1 MNDYDSSSDE
11 GVEQARQP
19 DLEADRKARTT
30 AQAATVELR
39 NALQTKGEQAKFGP
53 GYAPGRDDCPK

>member
-1 MNDYDSSSDE
+1 MNDYDS
-11 GVEQARQP
+11 
-19 DLEADRKARTT
+19 LLTEAARKAQTA